1 MKKYIVKAFKQG
13 KEAGYWS
20 FSDEYYAKR
29 TKEGFFVF
37 EPKERLDADY
47 KLIVV
52 DEVSMLPEEMWY

>member
-29 TKEGFFVF
+29 TKED
-37 EPKERLDADY
+37 KEKEGYLVT
-47 KLIVV
+47 I
-52 DEVSMLPEEMWY
+52 EEKEE